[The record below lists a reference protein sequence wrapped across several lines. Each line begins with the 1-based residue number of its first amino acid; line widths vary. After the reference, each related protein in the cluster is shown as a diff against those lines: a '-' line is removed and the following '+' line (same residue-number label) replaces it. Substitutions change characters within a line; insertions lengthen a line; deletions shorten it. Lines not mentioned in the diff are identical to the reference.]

1 MIELFQFPWSPFCIV
16 QRRLLEYSEARF
28 KIVNIPQG
36 DRSIIWKLT
45 RQRYYAVPIIRDGRT
60 VVFETDEDSQVVAK
74 YIDGKCELGLFPSAF
89 SGVQKI
95 VWRFFEREIESIGF
109 KLNDIY
115 YREFVPQNDRLS
127 FIRHKDRK
135 FGHGCLELWTKEQP
149 GLLQDLEQRLQP
161 CEQMLVDKPFLL
173 GEKPLFVDFNLYGML
188 GNFLYSGHY
197 EMPAAHTRLAAWH
210 KRMSQIVKSD
220 F

>member
-1 MIELFQFPWSPFCIV
+1 MIELYQFAWSSYCVV
-16 QRRLLEYSEARF
+16 QRRLLEYSGARF

-36 DRSIIWKLT
+36 DRSMVWKLT

-60 VVFETDEDSQVVAK
+60 VVFETDEDSQVIAK
-74 YIDGKCELGLFPSAF
+74 YIDGKCELGLFPQEWA
-89 SGVQKI
+89 GAQKI
-95 VWRFFEREIESIGF
+95 LWRYFEKEIESVGF

-115 YREFVPQNDRLS
+115 YREFVSQNERLA

-149 GLLQDLEQRLQP
+149 ALLQDLEQRLQP
-161 CEQMLVDKPFLL
+161 CDQMLIGKAFLL
-173 GEKPLFVDFNLYGML
+173 GPKPLFVDFDLYGML

-197 EMPAAHTRLAAWH
+197 EMPAVHTRLLEWRE
-210 KRMSQIVKSD
+210 RMEKIVKTD
-220 F
+220 L

>member
-16 QRRLLEYSEARF
+16 QRRLLEYSGARF

-36 DRSIIWKLT
+36 DRSIIWRLT

-60 VVFETDEDSQVVAK
+60 VVFETDEDSQVIAK
-74 YIDGKCELGLFPSAF
+74 YIDGKCDLGLFPATM

-95 VWRFFEREIESIGF
+95 LWRYFEKDIESVGF

-115 YREFVPQNDRLS
+115 YKEFVPQNERLS

-135 FGHGCLELWTKEQP
+135 FGHGCLELWTKEQAA
-149 GLLQDLEQRLQP
+149 LLQDLEQRLQP
-161 CEQMLVDKPFLL
+161 CEQMLIDKPFLL
-173 GEKPLFVDFNLYGML
+173 GEKPFFVDFNLYGML
-188 GNFLYSGHY
+188 GNFLFSGHY
-197 EMPAAHTRLAAWH
+197 EMPAAHTRLTEWY
-210 KRMSQIVKSD
+210 KRMGKLVKKGS
-220 F
+220 